1 MANSA
6 ARAFAA
12 LLVAL
17 VCAAPARPAAA
28 ALPRPAHV
36 VIVIDENQAFTNVI
50 GNAAAPWLSALAQT
64 GAIFADAHGVMH
76 PSQPNYLALFA
87 GVTDVNGNGCEAR
100 GFAHDA
106 PNIASEL
113 LAAGFTFAA
122 YSESL
127 PHAGFMGCS
136 AGDLYARKH
145 APWTQ
150 FVNVPQRLHRPF
162 AAFPAY
168 AALPAVT
175 FVVPNLADDMHD
187 RPVRAGD
194 AWARAHVGPLVRWA
208 QTHDTLLVF
217 TWDEGFDATNTVP
230 TFFAGPMVKPGRYPE
245 RIDHYRVLRTIED
258 MYGLAPTGRAAA
270 TTAITDI
277 WR

>member
-1 MANSA
+1 MASRA
-6 ARAFAA
+6 ARALVVLVGALAFATLA
-12 LLVAL
+12 G
-17 VCAAPARPAAA
+17 PAAA

-50 GNAAAPWLSALAQT
+50 GNAAAPWLSALART
-64 GAIFADAHGVMH
+64 GAVFADAHGVTH

-87 GVTDVNGNGCEAR
+87 GVTNVNGNACEAR
-100 GFAHDA
+100 GFARTA
-106 PNIASEL
+106 PNVASEL
-113 LAAGFTFAA
+113 LAAGLTFAA

-136 AGDLYARKH
+136 AGALYARKH

-150 FVNVPQRLHRPF
+150 FVNLPQQLHRPF
-162 AAFPAY
+162 ATFPAY
-168 AALPAVT
+168 PELPAVS
-175 FVVPNLADDMHD
+175 FVVPNLRDDMHD
-187 RPVRAGD
+187 RPVREGD
-194 AWARAHVGPLVRWA
+194 VWAQLHLGPLVRWA

-245 RIDHYRVLRTIED
+245 RIDHYRVLRTIEAL
-258 MYGLAPTGRAAA
+258 YGLAPTGRAARVA
-270 TTAITDI
+270 PITDI
-277 WR
+277 WK